1 MEVAILLWNT
11 VWLQILLLHS
21 AKSKNDCMFL
31 LTFLLAAVPVLL
43 PYKPR
48 GSEELFYVPQ
58 TEVDFSSADPSDTT
72 MESSHTGT
80 FVSDIILLSNLYHT
94 WSFHSITFCRAV
106 VLGSFKQVH
115 GNLIPAFIF
124 FLHHRNLALTVEMIF
139 LATLQETQNKEWLF
153 ELCKPVFSL

>member
-21 AKSKNDCMFL
+21 AKIDQINVKILFSKLSVVGKDAFMFL

-80 FVSDIILLSNLYHT
+80 FVSDIILLSNLDHT

-115 GNLIPAFIF
+115 WNLIPAFIF
-124 FLHHRNLALTVEMIF
+124 FYIIGI
-139 LATLQETQNKEWLF
+139 
-153 ELCKPVFSL
+153 